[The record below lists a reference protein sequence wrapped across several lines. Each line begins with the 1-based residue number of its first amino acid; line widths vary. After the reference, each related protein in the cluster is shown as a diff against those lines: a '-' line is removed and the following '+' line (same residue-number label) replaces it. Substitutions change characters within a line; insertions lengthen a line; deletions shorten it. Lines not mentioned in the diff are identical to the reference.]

1 MKSRFRSLWSLLVKI
16 IFLSVAAYAIFNNI
30 SHEGRAM
37 TSEDLTSVGLNS
49 FYFIN
54 YDFRVKIDT
63 SKILFLSAVVL
74 TYYALTIAKFNNFY
88 EGLKETIRI
97 KSSSLYDYIKKS
109 IQFFIIPV
117 LVDVII
123 SAAIISLVIIFANV
137 EHGLSVI
144 TIQQILLMSLF
155 YSVMPF
161 LLMFIVDRIE
171 FFLVGIFTLSI
182 FADYFVYKLPLY
194 GIAGLYLLTIA
205 TAYGI
210 ILFKERKA

>member
-182 FADYFVYKLPLY
+182 FADYFVYKLPIY

>member
-16 IFLSVAAYAIFNNI
+16 IFLSVAVYAIFNNI

-109 IQFFIIPV
+109 IKFFIITV

-123 SAAIISLVIIFANV
+123 SAIIISLVIIFANV

-194 GIAGLYLLTIA
+194 GIAGLYLLTVA
-205 TAYGI
+205 AAYGI

>member
-123 SAAIISLVIIFANV
+123 SSIIISLVIIFFNV

-161 LLMFIVDRIE
+161 LLMFIVNRIE

>member
-1 MKSRFRSLWSLLVKI
+1 M
-16 IFLSVAAYAIFNNI
+16 N
-30 SHEGRAM
+30 
-37 TSEDLTSVGLNS
+37 SEDLTSIGLNS
-49 FYFIN
+49 FYFI
-54 YDFRVKIDT
+54 DHDLSAKIDVY
-63 SKILFLSAVVL
+63 KILFLSAVVL
-74 TYYALTIAKFNNFY
+74 TYYALTITKFNNFY

-109 IQFFIIPV
+109 IQFFIITV

-137 EHGLSVI
+137 EHGISVI

-182 FADYFVYKLPLY
+182 FADYFVYKLPIY